1 MGGEKLAK
9 WVLDAGHGGNDSG
22 SVGKGGR
29 READIALEAVYEAKR
44 LLERNGEIVLLTR
57 ASDIYLDVKD
67 RVDIANKWGA
77 DYFVSFHM
85 NSFVDNSVSGTE
97 IVIFEKGNKSEE
109 LARFLKDEL
118 VANLKSKDRG
128 IKEASYTVLRET
140 EMTAVM
146 IKADFIS
153 NEEVEKNFNSIK
165 YGYMVASGCLAMV
178 NKVLIDTPI
187 KKPKTPKREGWRICI
202 GYYKDYEEAEEEV
215 LRLQKEGFK
224 DAYVVP
230 YPEDNKRIKD

>member
-1 MGGEKLAK
+1 MAK
-9 WVLDAGHGGNDSG
+9 WVLDAGHGGSDSG
-22 SVGKGGR
+22 AVGKNGR
-29 READIALEAVYEAKR
+29 READIALQAVYEAKR

-67 RVDIANKWGA
+67 RVDIANSWDA

-118 VANLKSKDRG
+118 LANLKSKDRG
-128 IKEASYTVLRET
+128 IKEASYTILRQT
-140 EMTAVM
+140 KMAAV
-146 IKADFIS
+146 IIEADFIS
-153 NEEVEKNFNSIK
+153 NEEVENNFDSIK
-165 YGYMVASGCLAMV
+165 YGYMVANACLAMV
-178 NKVLIDTPI
+178 NKILIDTPV

-215 LRLQKEGFK
+215 LRLQNEGFK

-230 YPEDNKRIKD
+230 YPEDNERVKKLI